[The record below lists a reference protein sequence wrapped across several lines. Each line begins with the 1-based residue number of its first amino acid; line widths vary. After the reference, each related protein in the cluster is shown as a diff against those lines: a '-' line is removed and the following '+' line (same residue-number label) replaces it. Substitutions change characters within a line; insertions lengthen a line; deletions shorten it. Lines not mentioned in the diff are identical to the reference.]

1 MRRTILHADLNSFYA
16 SVESLHHPEFRGQP
30 LAVGGDAAARHG
42 IILAK
47 NELAKAYGIQ
57 TGDVLWAAQRKCP
70 QLVIIPAD
78 FERYLRFSRLVKKIF
93 AQYSD
98 RVESFGI
105 DECWL
110 DITSRFE
117 RQSGQAVA
125 DEIRQRVKAELG
137 LTLSIGVSWNKIFAK
152 LGSDLHKPDA
162 TTVIDE
168 HNFQQVV
175 WPLAASELL
184 YVGKA
189 TARKLRD
196 RSIRT
201 IGELAQTPPEDLR
214 RILGKWG
221 EILWIFANGYDDAP
235 VAEAQETA
243 VICSIGNSITLPRDI
258 TCRQE
263 AQMVMTV
270 LAESVAA
277 RLRANGFKC
286 TGVAIQVRDD
296 RLSSLTRQRQLPA
309 ATQVTAAL
317 LKEAMVLMDA
327 HVAWERPLRS
337 LGLRAI
343 GLLAAAERQLSLFED
358 DDKRKAEQLENTL
371 DQLRGRFGNKSVVRA
386 NTLLDRSLTAFDPQR
401 EHVIH
406 PLSYF

>member
-78 FERYLRFSRLVKKIF
+78 FERYLRFSGLVKKIF

-98 RVESFGI
+98 QVESFGI

-110 DITSRFE
+110 DITSSLQ

-137 LTLSIGVSWNKIFAK
+137 LTLSVGVSWNKIFAK

-168 HNFQQVV
+168 NNFQQVV
-175 WPLAASELL
+175 WPLAVSELL

-189 TARKLRD
+189 TARKLND

-201 IGELAQTPPEDLR
+201 IGELARTPPEDLR

-221 EILWIFANGYDDAP
+221 EILWVFANGYDDAP
-235 VAEAQETA
+235 VAEAQEAA
-243 VICSIGNSITLPRDI
+243 VICSIGNSITLSRDI
-258 TCRQE
+258 LYRQE

-286 TGVAIQVRDD
+286 TGVAIQVRDN
-296 RLSSLTRQRQLPA
+296 RLSSWSRQRQLPA
-309 ATQVTAAL
+309 AAHVTTAL
-317 LKEAMVLMDA
+317 LEAAMLLIDA
-327 HVAWERPLRS
+327 HVPWERPLRS

-343 GLLAAAERQLSLFED
+343 GLVPAAERQLSLFED
-358 DDKRKAEQLENTL
+358 SDQYKAEQLENTL
-371 DQLRGRFGNKSVVRA
+371 DELRRRFGNKSVVRA
-386 NTLLDRSLTAFDPQR
+386 NTLLDRSLTGFDPQR

>member
-1 MRRTILHADLNSFYA
+1 MRRTILHADLNSFYS

-78 FERYLRFSRLVKKIF
+78 FERYLRFSGLVKKIF

-98 RVESFGI
+98 QVESFGI

-110 DITSRFE
+110 DITSSLQ

-137 LTLSIGVSWNKIFAK
+137 LTLSVGVSWNKIFAK

-168 HNFQQVV
+168 NNFQQVV
-175 WPLAASELL
+175 WPLSVSELL

-189 TARKLRD
+189 TAHKLND

-201 IGELAQTPPEDLR
+201 IGELARTPPEDLR

-221 EILWIFANGYDDAP
+221 EILWVFANGYDDAP
-235 VAEAQETA
+235 VAEAQEAA
-243 VICSIGNSITLPRDI
+243 VICSIGNSITLSRDI
-258 TCRQE
+258 LCRQE

-286 TGVAIQVRDD
+286 TGVAIQVRDN
-296 RLSSLTRQRQLPA
+296 RLSSWSRQRQLPA
-309 ATQVTAAL
+309 AAHVTTAL
-317 LKEAMVLMDA
+317 LEAAMLLIDA
-327 HVAWERPLRS
+327 HVPWERPLRS

-343 GLLAAAERQLSLFED
+343 GLVPAAERQLSLFED
-358 DDKRKAEQLENTL
+358 SDQYKAEQLENTL
-371 DQLRGRFGNKSVVRA
+371 DELRRRFGNKSVVRA
-386 NTLLDRSLTAFDPQR
+386 NTLLDRSLTGFDPQR

>member
-16 SVESLHHPEFRGQP
+16 SVECLHHPELRGQP
-30 LAVGGDAAARHG
+30 VAVGGDAAARHG

-47 NELAKAYGIQ
+47 NDVAKAYGVK
-57 TGDVLWAAQRKCP
+57 TGDVLWMARQKCP
-70 QLVIIPAD
+70 QLVILPAD
-78 FERYLRFSRLVKKIF
+78 FERYLRFSRLVKQIF

-110 DITSRFE
+110 DISSPSQKIDGR
-117 RQSGQAVA
+117 AAA
-125 DEIRQRVKAELG
+125 DELRQRVKAEVG

-168 HNFQQVV
+168 ENFRQVV
-175 WPLAASELL
+175 WPLAVSELL
-184 YVGKA
+184 YVGRS

-196 RSIRT
+196 RGIRT

-221 EILWIFANGYDDAP
+221 EILWIFANGYDEAP
-235 VAEAQETA
+235 VAYAEETA
-243 VICSIGNSITLPRDI
+243 PICSIGNSITLPRDI
-258 TCRQE
+258 TCREE
-263 AQMVMTV
+263 AQMVLTV

-277 RLRANGFKC
+277 RLRANGYKSA
-286 TGVAIQVRDD
+286 GVAVGVRDD
-296 RLSSLTRQRQLPA
+296 RLAAFTRQQQLPT
-309 ATQVTAAL
+309 ATQVTSEL
-317 LKEAMVLMDA
+317 LKAAMALVDQ
-327 HVAWERPLRS
+327 HITWQRPLRS
-337 LGLRAI
+337 IGLRAI
-343 GLLAAAERQLSLFED
+343 ALQPANAQQLSLFD
-358 DDKRKAEQLENTL
+358 DESARRAEQLEQTL
-371 DQLRGRFGNKSVVRA
+371 DELRRRFGNKSVVRA
-386 NTLLDRSLTAFDPQR
+386 NTLADPSLTAFDPQK

>member
-1 MRRTILHADLNSFYA
+1 MQRTILHADLNSFYA
-16 SVESLHHPEFRGQP
+16 SVECLHHPELHGQP
-30 LAVGGDAAARHG
+30 VAVGGDAAARHG

-47 NELAKAYGIQ
+47 NDVAKACGVK
-57 TGDVLWAAQRKCP
+57 TGDVLWAARQKCP
-70 QLVIIPAD
+70 KLVILPAD
-78 FERYLRFSRLVKKIF
+78 FERYLRFSRLVKHIF

-110 DITSRFE
+110 DISSQFQKVDGR
-117 RQSGQAVA
+117 AVA
-125 DEIRQRVKAELG
+125 DEIRQRVKAEAG

-168 HNFQQVV
+168 QNFRQVV
-175 WPLAASELL
+175 WPLAVSELL
-184 YVGKA
+184 YVGHS

-221 EILWIFANGYDDAP
+221 EILWVFANGYDEAP
-235 VAEAQETA
+235 VAYTPETA
-243 VICSIGNSITLPRDI
+243 PICSIGNSITLPRDI
-258 TCRQE
+258 VCREE

-277 RLRANGFKC
+277 RLRANGYKAN
-286 TGVAIQVRDD
+286 GAAISVRDD
-296 RLSSLTRQRQLPA
+296 RLAAFTRQQQLPA
-309 ATQVTAAL
+309 SAQVTGELLRAAML
-317 LKEAMVLMDA
+317 LIDR
-327 HVAWERPLRS
+327 HVTWQRPLRS

-343 GLLAAAERQLSLFED
+343 NLEPAEQQQLCLFED
-358 DDKRKAEQLENTL
+358 AAAHRAEQLENTL
-371 DQLRGRFGNKSVVRA
+371 DDLRRRFGNKSVVRA
-386 NTLLDRSLTAFDPQR
+386 NTLADPVLTAFDPQK
-401 EHVIH
+401 EHIIH